1 MAKKCK
7 FEKQKRSAR
16 LIAKY
21 RDRRAELVAQIK
33 NPETTQEDRMEAYRK
48 LSAMPRNSSA
58 VRMRNRCDVTGRPRA
73 YMRKFRLCR
82 VTFRELALEG
92 KLPGVTKSS
101 W

>member
-21 RDRRAELVAQIK
+21 RDRRAELVTAVK
-33 NPETTQEDRMEAYRK
+33 NPETSQETRMEAYRK
-48 LSAMPRNSSA
+48 LARMPRDSSA
-58 VRMRNRCDVTGRPRA
+58 TRMRNRCDVTGRSRG